1 MLFLFG
7 RRYPLLFARGS
18 SNFAT
23 GKVLRPSSSQGSQP
37 SLICRGSK
45 LLLFKLFSTWSRE
58 PIKRRLLCGLSEI
71 TENRWVITE
80 VSRLHWQLRAVTFPR
95 LWPNWVIA
103 LSINLWRKGA
113 QHCCARN
120 LHWPYA
126 WDHLVTVAVS
136 IKAGGAKAI
145 NVRELSTCKGGASMA
160 KFEPFYGRGL
170 HKLSH
175 GMRWQIPT
183 RYGIPR
189 VRVLFF
195 CCCVLGTQF
204 PLDRD
209 SREAGLKAD
218 LRLKFLLYF
227 TGPFQQLF
235 PVLLCLTWAANCN
248 FYARRIF
255 RCAWVALLKC
265 WQHCS
270 DCFDVSL
277 LGVKTLLLS
286 STFFNGVIC
295 QMSKY
300 EYTLLRETLNLA
312 FLQLMELSEIKS
324 TANQQKKR
332 KIQSRFS
339 SGSLLLTFLF
349 SFPADCEAK
358 TPSHRNS
365 EKAAAHSHFWQC
377 GKRYWVIIFGPSRH
391 WHPPEIFRENVV
403 ICGSGG
409 LRLRTGWL
417 IELFFLADLSVRKFN
432 FKG

>member
-1 MLFLFG
+1 MFENF
-7 RRYPLLFARGS
+7 PPARGALWWQS
-18 SNFAT
+18 SNRSMDVGYTNSHMECVDRF
-23 GKVLRPSSSQGSQP
+23 RPDMEFLESG
-37 SLICRGSK
+37 C
-45 LLLFKLFSTWSRE
+45 
-58 PIKRRLLCGLSEI
+58 
-71 TENRWVITE
+71 
-80 VSRLHWQLRAVTFPR
+80 
-95 LWPNWVIA
+95 
-103 LSINLWRKGA
+103 
-113 QHCCARN
+113 
-120 LHWPYA
+120 Y
-126 WDHLVTVAVS
+126 
-136 IKAGGAKAI
+136 
-145 NVRELSTCKGGASMA
+145 
-160 KFEPFYGRGL
+160 
-170 HKLSH
+170 
-175 GMRWQIPT
+175 
-183 RYGIPR
+183 
-189 VRVLFF
+189 FF

-300 EYTLLRETLNLA
+300 EYTLLRETLNLV

-339 SGSLLLTFLF
+339 SGCLLLTFLF

-391 WHPPEIFRENVV
+391 WHPPEIFRGNVV
-403 ICGSGG
+403 ICGSA
-409 LRLRTGWL
+409 LWRRTTSANWL
-417 IELFFLADLSVRKFN
+417 IDWTFFSLLIYLSENSTSRGRTLPLFGLSVQPPKLSHRR
-432 FKG
+432 